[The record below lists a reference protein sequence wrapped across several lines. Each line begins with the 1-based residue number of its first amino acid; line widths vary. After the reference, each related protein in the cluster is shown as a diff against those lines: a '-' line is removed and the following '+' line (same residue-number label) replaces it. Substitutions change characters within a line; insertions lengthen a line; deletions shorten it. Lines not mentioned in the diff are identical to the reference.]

1 MKILSGVQ
9 ALAVSCTL
17 TLGLLT
23 LDIKLMNSTYESGI
37 LQLPKITTQT
47 SNTTLINQFSV
58 RLVKGFG
65 VKPEVASEFSGW
77 ILEASERQK
86 IHPDILASLLITESS
101 FRKNVISHA
110 GAVGPAQ
117 VIPKYWSEYCGV
129 SEAHLSDP
137 EANVHCGAMV
147 LAYFKDRCLGSLQCA
162 LRAYNVGLHNQR
174 LYEAAQRYLTKIRKY
189 LARLPCYP
197 RHRPLQAV
205 SHQPQRTP
213 VHLEDPHNHQCP
225 STLL

>member
-1 MKILSGVQ
+1 MKFLTGVQ

-17 TLGLLT
+17 MLGLLT
-23 LDIKLMNSTYESGI
+23 IDINKKTTTYISST
-37 LQLPKITTQT
+37 LQLPNIITTPT
-47 SNTTLINQFSV
+47 NKTLTNQFSE

-101 FRKNVISHA
+101 FRKHVVSHV

-117 VIPKYWSEYCGV
+117 VRPEYWAKYCGV
-129 SEAHLSDP
+129 SEALLSDP
-137 EANVHCGAMV
+137 EANIQCGAMV

-162 LRAYNVGLHNQR
+162 LRAYNVGLHSQR
-174 LYEAAQRYLTKIRKY
+174 IKAAQRYVNKIKKY
-189 LARLPCYP
+189 LSSLLCYP
-197 RHRPLQAV
+197 RYYSENHPPH
-205 SHQPQRTP
+205 STP
-213 VHLEDPHNHQCP
+213 VRLKDHQIPQCI

>member
-1 MKILSGVQ
+1 MKIFSGVQ

-37 LQLPKITTQT
+37 LQLPKITTQAT
-47 SNTTLINQFSV
+47 NTTLINQFSV

-129 SEAHLSDP
+129 TEAHLSDP

-174 LYEAAQRYLTKIRKY
+174 LYEAAQRYLSKIKKY
-189 LARLPCYP
+189 LASLPCYP
-197 RHRPLQAV
+197 HPLLKKAV
-205 SHQPQRTP
+205 RQPQRTQA
-213 VHLEDPHNHQCP
+213 HLKDHHSLQCP
-225 STLL
+225 SPLL

>member
-1 MKILSGVQ
+1 MKLLSGVQ

-17 TLGLLT
+17 TLGLIT
-23 LDIKLMNSTYESGI
+23 LDINKLSSTYISST
-37 LQLPKITTQT
+37 LQLPNIITTPT
-47 SNTTLINQFSV
+47 NKTLTNQFSE

-101 FRKNVISHA
+101 FRKHVVSHV

-117 VIPKYWSEYCGV
+117 VRPEYWSEYCGMT
-129 SEAHLSDP
+129 EALLSDP

-162 LRAYNVGLHNQR
+162 LRAYNVGLHSQR
-174 LYEAAQRYLTKIRKY
+174 IKAAQRYLNKIKKY
-189 LARLPCYP
+189 LASLLCYP
-197 RHRPLQAV
+197 HFSPAE
-205 SHQPQRTP
+205 SHPPHSTP
-213 VHLEDPHNHQCP
+213 VRLKDHQTPQCTL
-225 STLL
+225 TLL